1 MTNEEV
7 YYPECIDTMQQVL
20 IFEADDLMP
29 IFLGLAAAAIINM
42 QVRSPML
49 YIFGLL
55 GGILMSVLYIRLKRN
70 ALPGAFIHLIYLC
83 GLPLNKVFNNGLL
96 RRVED

>member
-55 GGILMSVLYIRLKRN
+55 GGILMSVMYIRLKRN
-70 ALPGAFIHLIYLC
+70 ALPGAFIHLR
-83 GLPLNKVFNNGLL
+83 PLQNPPKSPKFPPRHLG
-96 RRVED
+96 DFS